1 MISAEE
7 MKKVTKEKNNDVINN
22 IMPIIEAIICHSK
35 KHTVTINLSHL
46 EFPDSLIPD
55 LKSKLIELG
64 YAIEI
69 YYDHVIDIS
78 WA

>member
-1 MISAEE
+1 
-7 MKKVTKEKNNDVINN
+7 
-22 IMPIIEAIICHSK
+22 MPIIDIIIRHSK

-55 LKSKLIELG
+55 FKSKLIELG

-69 YYDHVIDIS
+69 YYDRVIDIS